1 MKKILSK
8 ICIFFLITN
17 LTFSELRAQI
27 KNYIVVKVG
36 NSIITSID
44 IQNEIMM
51 SLVLRKQQ
59 INQEN
64 INNSKRL
71 AIKSLIEQLIKRR
84 EINKFKIE
92 NFDKEDL
99 QRYVQKIEKNFQTDK
114 KGLKKILDQHNISYD
129 SLIEKHKTALLWNS
143 LIYKIYKNQIN
154 INVIEVENEVEKI
167 KNFEKIEYNLSE
179 IEISNSE
186 YNKNKIKEILK
197 LINEEGFESTAK
209 KISISATA
217 INGGLIGWVK
227 HDTLSEKYLNKIKSV
242 PVNQVTSVILN
253 ENSFLFLKINNIKKN
268 SNETVLSDLKNKILS
283 NKTNEKL
290 ALFSRSHFLNLENTI
305 FIDFQ

>member
-64 INNSKRL
+64 INKSKRF

-84 EINKFKIE
+84 EIN
-92 NFDKEDL
+92 N
-99 QRYVQKIEKNFQTDK
+99 
-114 KGLKKILDQHNISYD
+114 LK
-129 SLIEKHKTALLWNS
+129 
-143 LIYKIYKNQIN
+143 
-154 INVIEVENEVEKI
+154 
-167 KNFEKIEYNLSE
+167 
-179 IEISNSE
+179 
-186 YNKNKIKEILK
+186 
-197 LINEEGFESTAK
+197 
-209 KISISATA
+209 
-217 INGGLIGWVK
+217 
-227 HDTLSEKYLNKIKSV
+227 
-242 PVNQVTSVILN
+242 
-253 ENSFLFLKINNIKKN
+253 
-268 SNETVLSDLKNKILS
+268 
-283 NKTNEKL
+283 
-290 ALFSRSHFLNLENTI
+290 
-305 FIDFQ
+305 